1 MTKAWFRFSRP
12 IQQQDDVAPDTTN
25 AQEAFHDQSQGALSL
40 AEQELTAIPDVAD
53 VAHTPELRAVESTR
67 EAINEMNEA
76 ETARPATDLE
86 PTMAEN
92 NEDNEDKSATPV
104 PELADAPTSP
114 PTARLALTLAR
125 GEQAPTYVDQQT
137 AGDWL
142 AMLSQISAVTAYKA
156 LSYDLLDLRPGER
169 AVDVGCGIGQD
180 ARELARRVGPTG
192 SVVGIDG
199 SAEMIAKAIAATN
212 DTTAQTLRFIE
223 GDATALPIES
233 GAYDALRAD
242 RLLQHV
248 DDPLQAL
255 VEFRRVL
262 RPGARIVLIEPDWK
276 TMAVY
281 PGSAAG
287 GDNDRCVAAIFD
299 WHVAHTRHPLIGRSL
314 RMLLAQAG
322 FVSVSVTPIAYA
334 STSFIEADLTL
345 ELTRAATG
353 AAEQWPKRLSARE
366 AQAWRVT
373 AQAADTAGHF
383 FASAPLY
390 FAHAIVE

>member
-1 MTKAWFRFSRP
+1 MESANEPGEPKEAHDTSAETWESQETVATSSDQTP
-12 IQQQDDVAPDTTN
+12 ASIQADAQEVEETSAAIPSTPDTST
-25 AQEAFHDQSQGALSL
+25 ASPTS
-40 AEQELTAIPDVAD
+40 AIP
-53 VAHTPELRAVESTR
+53 
-67 EAINEMNEA
+67 
-76 ETARPATDLE
+76 
-86 PTMAEN
+86 
-92 NEDNEDKSATPV
+92 
-104 PELADAPTSP
+104 
-114 PTARLALTLAR
+114 LALTLAG
-125 GEQAPTYVDQQT
+125 GEHAPTYVDQQS

-142 AMLSQISAVTAYKA
+142 AMLSQISAITAYKR

-180 ARELARRVGPTG
+180 ARALAERVGPSG
-192 SVVGIDG
+192 SVVGVDS
-199 SAEMIAKAIAATN
+199 SADMIARAIAAT
-212 DTTAQTLRFIE
+212 DESTARILRFME
-223 GDATALPIES
+223 GDATALPLET
-233 GAYDALRAD
+233 GTFDALRAD

-248 DDPLQAL
+248 EDPLEAL

-262 RPGARIVLIEPDWK
+262 RPGARVVLMEPDWK

-287 GDNDRCVAAIFD
+287 GDDDRCVAAIFD

-314 RMLLAQAG
+314 RMLLTQAG
-322 FVSVSVTPIAYA
+322 FVSVRVTPVAYA
-334 STSFIEADLTL
+334 STSFLEADLTL

-373 AQAADTAGHF
+373 AQAAAAAGHF

-390 FAHAIVE
+390 FAYAVVE